1 MANLDNINN
10 DTPANFK
17 KADAFINMT
26 LITKSG
32 VRQQAGS
39 IIVHK
44 DSKDAGIRSYWM
56 LIEAGK
62 LDRLQQIFG
71 KSIEIRVVV
80 VDNQE
85 SKGPLTV
92 DEI

>member
-1 MANLDNINN
+1 MSDNQE
-10 DTPANFK
+10 TTFK

-32 VRQQAGS
+32 VRQPAGAV
-39 IIVHK
+39 IVHK
-44 DSKDAGIRSYWM
+44 DSKDAGIRSYWT

-62 LDRLQQIFG
+62 IDRLQQIFG
-71 KSIEIRVVV
+71 KSIEIRVVIADTV
-80 VDNQE
+80 NN
-85 SKGPLTV
+85 KGPLTV